1 MTSSPLILTNVKINK
16 RIYRFGLEA
25 RPLLYV
31 LSTMLILGTAFVGI
45 LGYIGAGLC
54 VLMVYGF
61 IRLKNYLTTE
71 IEKGN
76 LSPFETL
83 LENVNKTDGF
93 KDDYVCFILRDR
105 KWNP

>member
-1 MTSSPLILTNVKINK
+1 MNSPLVNTNIKINK

-31 LSTMLILGTAFVGI
+31 LSSMLILGTAFVGI

-54 VLMVYGF
+54 ILMVYGF

-76 LSPFETL
+76 LSPFNTL
-83 LENVNKTDGF
+83 VNNINKTDSL
-93 KDDYVCFILRDR
+93 KDDYVFFVLKDR
-105 KWNP
+105 EWKP

>member
-1 MTSSPLILTNVKINK
+1 MNSSLISTNIKINK

-31 LSTMLILGTAFVGI
+31 LSSILILGTIFVGM

-54 VLMVYGF
+54 ILMVYGF

-76 LSPFETL
+76 LSPLETL
-83 LENVNKTDGF
+83 LGTINKTDSLN
-93 KDDYVCFILRDR
+93 DDYVRYVLKDR
-105 KWNP
+105 AWKP